1 MPRKRGGWKCCNFES
16 GDGSRFG
23 IEVSCRHLEQ
33 PVGGELLIWPEIR
46 REMSRL
52 VILGEA
58 ARISRCAT

>member
-1 MPRKRGGWKCCNFES
+1 MIVRSPRGRPLTYPD
-16 GDGSRFG
+16 DGQTCAVKH
-23 IEVSCRHLEQ
+23 EMEA
-33 PVGGELLIWPEIR
+33 VGGELLIWPEIR